1 MELHTENRSPERVFA
16 MEIRYLKPEEFSVET
31 GLGQSF
37 RFLFFE
43 KGSGSVSI
51 DGKSFSVISPACLLL
66 DEREV
71 LEVSPD
77 KGFRVHGLFFS
88 PSIINSSFDFENVRD
103 ASTITEQS
111 QILDLYFLRGFL
123 ERGEK
128 YSGVL
133 LTGPGTALKILEL
146 LRNINDELTL
156 QRDGFWPCR
165 SRSFFLELMNLLG
178 SLVQNPLAG
187 GSLPESDEL
196 VKSVMEYINCH
207 YHEKITIGEITGFFG
222 TNRTTLSER
231 FMKSAGMSVISYLS
245 KIRINMACLL
255 LRDTALP
262 VAEIV
267 YRTGYEDAAH
277 FGRVFKKETGL
288 SPSSYREKNSAL

>member
-16 MEIRYLKPEEFSVET
+16 MDMRYLKPQEFSEET

-43 KGSGSVSI
+43 KGNGSVCI
-51 DGKSFSVISPACLLL
+51 DGKPVSVISPACLLL
-66 DEREV
+66 HEREV

-77 KGFRVHGLFFS
+77 KGFRIHGLFFS
-88 PSIINSSFDFENVRD
+88 PSIINSSFNFENVRD
-103 ASTITEQS
+103 ASSVTEQS

-128 YSGVL
+128 YIGVL

-187 GSLPESDEL
+187 GSLPGSDEL
-196 VKSVMEYINCH
+196 VRSVMEYINCH

-288 SPSSYREKNSAL
+288 SPSAYREKNSAL